1 MNESDAHVDHHVNL
15 TVLTGGR
22 VLFSLGLVKAEPE
35 AAANPILM
43 VKIGAAEAEAEAVLE
58 LERRW
63 QIVLVMSQS
72 RGDAGPL
79 DNAIDQAVGSINN
92 AGLDRQKQT
101 DPKSADGEALASF
114 MLRFY
119 SAGAVAITS
128 LAYEDELVAVKRL
141 VAALRGPDANIVEI
155 LGIGFYVRRLEEL
168 LPQFEAALKKAKPE
182 DLAFGKLRAARASL
196 QIKMKR
202 VLNRILADFDGE
214 DQGEVLGRLLA
225 PIHQQEELV
234 RRLRR
239 ANRPVTDVDR
249 KTGDELTDVP
259 ASNAATSSDAPAV
272 G

>member
-1 MNESDAHVDHHVNL
+1 MSDSDAQVEHHVNL
-15 TVLTGGR
+15 TTLTGGR
-22 VLFSLGLVKAEPE
+22 VLFSLGLVKEEPE
-35 AAANPILM
+35 AAANARLMANILSAEA
-43 VKIGAAEAEAEAVLE
+43 AAEETIE
-58 LERRW
+58 LENRW
-63 QIVLVMSQS
+63 RVVLVMSQS

-79 DNAIDQAVGSINN
+79 DNAIDLAVGSIVTS
-92 AGLDRQKQT
+92 GQDRQKQT
-101 DPKSADGEALASF
+101 DPKSADGKALASF
-114 MLRFY
+114 MLRRFP
-119 SAGAVAITS
+119 AGAVAITS
-128 LAYEDELVAVKRL
+128 LSYEDELVAVKGL

-182 DLAFGKLRAARASL
+182 DLAFGQLRAARARM

-202 VLNRILADFDGE
+202 VVARLLADFDGD
-214 DQGEVLGRLLA
+214 DQGEVLNRLLA

-249 KTGDELTDVP
+249 KTGDELTEVP
-259 ASNAATSSDAPAV
+259 APTVTPSVPAV